1 MSERVFILYDGRA
14 ADGSGANDASVL
26 VVCED
31 NEEALE
37 YRGDFGDMACYS
49 YRVKPMPGDTPD
61 QLIDEQFE
69 WNWFPGNP
77 ETGPWPR

>member
-1 MSERVFILYDGRA
+1 MSDRTFILYDGRA
-14 ADGSGANDASVL
+14 ADGSGTEDASVL

-49 YRVKPMPGDTPD
+49 YAVKKTPEGQHD
-61 QLIDEQFE
+61 ELVDEQFE

-77 ETGPWPR
+77 TTGPWPR